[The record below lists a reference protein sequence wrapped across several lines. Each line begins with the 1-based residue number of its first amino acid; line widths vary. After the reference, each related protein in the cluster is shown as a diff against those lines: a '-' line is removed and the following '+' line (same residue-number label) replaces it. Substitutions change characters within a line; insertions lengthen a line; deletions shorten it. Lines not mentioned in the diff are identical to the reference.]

1 MTMLTAAV
9 PLSRLFGAL
18 EDETRLRIVALLA
31 HRELCVCHI
40 QQILSLS
47 QPTISR
53 HLRILR
59 LAGVV
64 TDRRVGR
71 WVHYQLAPQADPA
84 CARIMRPLIQSFSG
98 DRSLKVRI
106 RTTVARAGP
115 TACAP

>member
-1 MTMLTAAV
+1 MLTAAG

-18 EDETRLRIVALLA
+18 EDETRLRIVALLS

-71 WVHYQLAPQADPA
+71 WVHYRLTPQGDPD
-84 CARIMRPLIQSFSG
+84 CARIMRPLIKSFSE
-98 DRSLKVRI
+98 DRSLRMRI
-106 RTTVARAGP
+106 RTTIAKAGP
-115 TACAP
+115 TACEP

>member
-1 MTMLTAAV
+1 MTMLAAAG
-9 PLSRLFGAL
+9 PLSRLFAAL
-18 EDETRLRIVALLA
+18 EDETRLRIVALLS

-40 QQILSLS
+40 QQILGLS

-53 HLRILR
+53 HLRLLR
-59 LAGVV
+59 LANVV

-71 WVHYQLAPQADPA
+71 WVHYRLASQVDPD
-84 CARIMRPLIQSFSG
+84 CARIMRPLIRSFSA

-106 RTTVARAGP
+106 RTTLAKAGT

>member
-1 MTMLTAAV
+1 MLTAAV

-18 EDETRLRIVALLA
+18 EDETRLRIVALLS

-40 QQILSLS
+40 QQILGLS

-64 TDRRVGR
+64 IDRRVGR
-71 WVHYQLAPQADPA
+71 WVHYRLAPQADPG
-84 CARIMRPLIQSFSG
+84 CARVMRPLIQSFSG

-106 RTTVARAGP
+106 RRTLAKAGP

>member
-1 MTMLTAAV
+1 MTMLTAAA

-18 EDETRLRIVALLA
+18 EDKTRLRIVALLS

-40 QQILSLS
+40 QQILNLS

-71 WVHYQLAPQADPA
+71 WVHYRLAKQADPA
-84 CARIMRPLIQSFSG
+84 CTRVMRPLIQSFSG
-98 DRSLKVRI
+98 DTTLKARI
-106 RTTVARAGP
+106 RTTVAKAGP
-115 TACAP
+115 TACEP